1 MRIRILFIY
10 ILNYLGLVMK
20 KIKIIV
26 LLSLF
31 IISASYSLSS
41 AQDNFLWRVQSKQNT
56 VFILGSIHLLKKD
69 AYPLNKVIEDSFE
82 KSDFLAVEAN
92 VNDISQLDPLTLA
105 SKAFYPAGDGLDK
118 HVSKR
123 TMETIRNETN
133 RIGLPIEIVMNQKP
147 WFLAMILESFE
158 LLKAGFEPEYGID
171 QHFLSQADGKKKI
184 FELESL
190 DYQIQLLSGFND
202 SEQDLFLLYTLNNLK
217 TIVQDADEIFR
228 VWKSGNT
235 QRMVSVIAKS
245 SIEDK
250 GFNSLYEKLV
260 TNRNK
265 NMALKIEDYLKTK
278 KTYFVV
284 IGAEHLVGEK

>member
-1 MRIRILFIY
+1 
-10 ILNYLGLVMK
+10 MK
-20 KIKIIV
+20 KTNIIV

-41 AQDNFLWRVQSKQNT
+41 AQDNFLWRVQSKGNT

-92 VNDISQLDPLTLA
+92 VNDISQVDPQTLVN
-105 SKAFYPAGDGLDK
+105 KAFYPAGDALDK
-118 HVSKR
+118 HVSKS
-123 TMETIRNETN
+123 TMETIRNETH
-133 RIGLPIEIVMNQKP
+133 RIGLPIEIAMNQKP
-147 WFLAMILESFE
+147 WFLAITLESFE
-158 LLKAGFEPEYGID
+158 LLKSGYEPEYGID
-171 QHFLSQADGKKKI
+171 QYFLSKAEGKKKI

-235 QRMVSVIAKS
+235 QRMVTVIAKS
-245 SIEDK
+245 SIGDK

-284 IGAEHLVGEK
+284 VGAAHLVGTQGIINLLKGKGFTVEQM